1 MVVRLSYFD
10 LFLDP
15 PSLISCKC
23 SHFIVAQS
31 LIITIIRRGPTYK
44 LPKSGVMA
52 LKCVA
57 RTPFRQHCLPYRY
70 AS

>member
-23 SHFIVAQS
+23 SRFIVAQS

-44 LPKSGVMA
+44 LPKKWSYGVKMCSKNTIPAA
-52 LKCVA
+52 LPTVSV
-57 RTPFRQHCLPYRY
+57 R
-70 AS
+70 